1 MASNCPKC
9 SARFCPP
16 LHLPLILPSCLHH
29 LCSSCVTCMRE
40 TGSGNVQ
47 CYVTDCTVLIT
58 EVDEKVLVPDHH
70 LIGYLT
76 SSEVNQGSKE
86 EKSDNEVQFVH
97 STNANFNSMTC
108 FMCSNISQVT
118 CTSCPMS
125 FCSGE
130 CFKQLHSTPALAS
143 HELKHNDLSQV
154 CKEHGKEIV
163 FLAVEDLQLGC
174 PECFSLGELDCQRLV
189 SFSSVVNEM
198 RNNEI
203 MNEILNNAYVSMR
216 EMSSANKSLTSILQ
230 SEASSDHDN

>member
-1 MASNCPKC
+1 
-9 SARFCPP
+9 
-16 LHLPLILPSCLHH
+16 
-29 LCSSCVTCMRE
+29 MRQ

-47 CYVTDCTVLIT
+47 CYVTDCTVLVT

-70 LIGYLT
+70 LIGYLA
-76 SSEVNQGSKE
+76 SSQVNQCSKE

-143 HELKHNDLSQV
+143 HEFKHNDLSQV
-154 CKEHGKEIV
+154 CKEHGREIV

-174 PECFSLGELDCQRLV
+174 PECFSLGELDHGCTKFTVPRI
-189 SFSSVVNEM
+189 FSTFYCIFE
-198 RNNEI
+198 
-203 MNEILNNAYVSMR
+203 L
-216 EMSSANKSLTSILQ
+216 LGTSTTRYHQ
-230 SEASSDHDN
+230 KTDQKP